1 MFRLVSAIVALL
13 LCSSAMA
20 LAQNQPPSPSPRE
33 PEITTWGRG
42 EVKLAPNYAYVLF
55 GVATQ
60 SSSAVE
66 TASENAR
73 KIAAVLSALRALGLT
88 DQQATT
94 SGYTL
99 NQTYE
104 YPKHGPPKLTGFA
117 ARNTIRAEIRR
128 LDDVGKVIDAA
139 INAGATDV
147 SSIQF
152 LPSAMDDARRAALAE
167 AVSQARGDADAMAR
181 AAGGSLGRLISIGS
195 AGVSQPG
202 TVYLQSAVV
211 TSSGMASV
219 PPGTPV
225 VPGELSVVAQV
236 FTRWEFVSGVSR

>member
-104 YPKHGPPKLTGFA
+104 YPKNGPPKLTGFA

-128 LDDVGKVIDAA
+128 LDDVGK
-139 INAGATDV
+139 DV

-152 LPSAMDDARRAALAE
+152 LPSAMDDARRTALAE
-167 AVSQARGDADAMAR
+167 AVSQARRDADAMAR

-219 PPGTPV
+219 PPATPV

>member
-104 YPKHGPPKLTGFA
+104 YPKNGPPKLTGFA

-152 LPSAMDDARRAALAE
+152 LPSAMDDARRTALAE
-167 AVSQARGDADAMAR
+167 AVSQARRDADAMAR

-219 PPGTPV
+219 PPATPV